1 MANLI
6 AMDLFEAYSKSKLP
20 MDNGYIVSSFFK
32 EDSTYSIYE
41 IISYST
47 VKDIY
52 LAGNG
57 LVFQTNGKKMFL
69 MVEPPNYPHKSI
81 EPVFRDRDYQV
92 PLRFK
97 DANVVTAKNQSNIIF
112 SKEPQEAI
120 SAFTVV
126 KPSGMDAALLFYKTP
141 NSFDAIQTFFEKT
154 LNQEAKVPLADS
166 KKIAKTFSELCKVKL
181 AWSNE
186 NE

>member
-1 MANLI
+1 MSNLV
-6 AMDLFEAYSKSKLP
+6 AMDLFEAYSTGNLP

-41 IISYST
+41 IISYAT

-52 LAGNG
+52 VAGNG

-69 MVEPPNYPHKSI
+69 LVEPPNYTHKAI
-81 EPVFRDRDYQV
+81 EPVFRDKDYQV

-97 DANVVTAKNQSNIIF
+97 TSNIITAKNQANIIF
-112 SKEPQEAI
+112 SQEPQEAM

-126 KPSGMDAALLFYKTP
+126 KPSGMNFAFLFYKNPATF
-141 NSFDAIQTFFEKT
+141 NSIELFFQKT
-154 LNQEAKVPLADS
+154 LNQEAKIPLADS
-166 KKIAKTFSELCKVKL
+166 KTVAAEFASLCEKKL
-181 AWSNE
+181 SWSNE
-186 NE
+186 

>member
-1 MANLI
+1 MSNLV
-6 AMDLFEAYSKSKLP
+6 AMDLFEAYSKAKLP

-69 MVEPPNYPHKSI
+69 MVEPSNYPHKSV

-97 DANVVTAKNQSNIIF
+97 TSNVITAKNQSNIIF
-112 SKEPQEAI
+112 SQDPQEAM

-126 KPSGMDAALLFYKTP
+126 KPSGMDCAFLFYKTP
-141 NSFDAIQTFFEKT
+141 NSFDAIETFFQKT
-154 LNQEAKVPLADS
+154 LNQEAKVPLADA
-166 KKIAKTFSELCKVKL
+166 KKIAATFSALCKEKL
-181 AWSNE
+181 SWSNE

>member
-1 MANLI
+1 MSNLV
-6 AMDLFEAYSKSKLP
+6 AMDLFEAYSKKQLP
-20 MDNGYIVSSFFK
+20 MDKGFIVSSFFK
-32 EDSTYSIYE
+32 EDSFYSIYE

-69 MVEPPNYPHKSI
+69 MVEPSDYPHKSV
-81 EPVFRDRDYQV
+81 EPVFRDRAYQV

-97 DANVVTAKNQSNIIF
+97 TSNIITAKNQSNIIF
-112 SKEPQEAI
+112 SKEPQDAI

-126 KPSGMDAALLFYKTP
+126 KPSGMDSAFLFYESP
-141 NSFDAIQTFFEKT
+141 NLFDAIETFFQKT
-154 LNQEAKVPLADS
+154 LNREAKVPLADS
-166 KKIAKTFSELCKVKL
+166 KKIAATFAGLCKETL
-181 AWSNE
+181 TWQDDNE
-186 NE
+186 